1 MGSLPCMTIFWTAKT
16 SIDAKVVFSAMEF
29 MVMIIHNIMLGFVVA
44 HEINVSTAM
53 TKIFPLSYGRV
64 FMLMVIQLWLSQ
76 SDRKMKTNYLQHLKP
91 HILS

>member
-29 MVMIIHNIMLGFVVA
+29 MFMTIHNIMDGIVVA
-44 HEINVSTAM
+44 HEINVFTAM
-53 TKIFPLSYGRV
+53 TKLFPLSYGWV

-76 SDRKMKTNYLQHLKP
+76 SDRMMKRNYLQHL
-91 HILS
+91 